1 MRRAVKLKSRGNASA
16 VVRSTRFSPTEQRN
30 PRWRSLD
37 RLPVR
42 DAVKLMLS
50 EEDRVPRILQKH
62 HQELA
67 RAVERVAGAKALVQK
82 RVSPKDVVLGIAA
95 SGTTPFVWST
105 LGEEAQRRR
114 ATTMPLC
121 FNPYLA
127 IPRALRLA
135 LVNAPHV
142 GPEVLTSSK
151 RLKAGTATKLV

>member
-95 SGTTPFVWST
+95 SGTTPFVWGT
-105 LGEEAQRRR
+105 LGETKRGR
-114 ATTMPLC
+114 ATTMLLC